1 MGKSQKLISSG
12 IVMAIAI
19 AIHNL
24 PVGMVIGASFGAS
37 AAIPS
42 SAVAMALA
50 VAMHNIPE
58 GMTVTTPLISGGMK
72 KSRAIIITALSGITT
87 VIGGVIGHLLGT
99 LNPMAHALMLAFA
112 AGAMLF
118 VLLCELIPE
127 ALGHY
132 RSKLSGFA
140 MLLGIFVSILIVFT
154 HSH

>member
-1 MGKSQKLISSG
+1 
-12 IVMAIAI
+12 MAIAI

-24 PVGMVIGASFGAS
+24 PVGMVIGASFGTS
-37 AAIPS
+37 SAIPS
-42 SAVAMALA
+42 SAIAVAIA

-58 GMTVTTPLISGGMK
+58 GMTVTVPLISGGMK
-72 KSRAIIITALSGITT
+72 RHRAILITALSGLPT
-87 VIGGVIGHLLGT
+87 VIGGLIGYQLGT
-99 LNPMAHALMLAFA
+99 LNPMAHSLMLSFA

-118 VLLCELIPE
+118 VRLCELIPE

-132 RSKLSGFA
+132 RSKLSGFS